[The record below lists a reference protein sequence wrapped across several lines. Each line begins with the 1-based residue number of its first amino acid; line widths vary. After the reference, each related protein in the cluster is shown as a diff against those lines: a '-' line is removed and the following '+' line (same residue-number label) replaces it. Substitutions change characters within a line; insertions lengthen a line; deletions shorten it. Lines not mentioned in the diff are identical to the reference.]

1 MERTS
6 TVITELPSGIAP
18 APLEGATPPDRD
30 CPPYGVQWLGHNI
43 PSQWPQGSI
52 QRIYI
57 RARNSGTRIWRAHD
71 ANDQCVDLVVRI
83 RGDEQLMSRVPH
95 DVPPGAEVMFSFS
108 FLVPFVL
115 FKSRDEAEMS
125 INLVEQNI
133 AWFADAGVE
142 PLVVPVT
149 TGAAEADTAAEAL
162 QVAGM
167 TCSAFYLPSGGVSRG
182 RDGRL
187 YPLVARRAFGCRVQ
201 DLEGNQWIDYI
212 MGWGSALLGYARPEI
227 QDAIRAE
234 LASGA
239 VSGLPSFLE
248 IEVAQL
254 LGEMIPCAEMT
265 LFGKNGSDVCTAA
278 VRLARM
284 YTGRPRILFSGYSGW
299 QDPFAQVLEP
309 ALAQPGH
316 PQTAFRFAPGDL
328 AHVRAL
334 LEEHS
339 GQIAAVMLEPAAQVE
354 GVDGPVRDADP
365 TFLQVLAQLCR
376 DNGAL
381 LIFDEILTGFRYP
394 QGSVQKATGVV
405 PDLACFGKA
414 LTSGMPLSVLVGRR
428 EIMKEIARIFYHP
441 TFRGEAY
448 SLAAAG
454 AALRIY
460 QNQDIPGRVWEYGLR
475 LIDTINRVSQ
485 ELGVDG
491 RMTGLPFRMV
501 YRFDEPNEPRRT
513 LLRTLLYQE
522 LLKRGVLP
530 FRGFFLPSAAH
541 GEAELQQTTA
551 AFRAALCRVQ
561 EVSADDCFERHL
573 EIPPV
578 V

>member
-1 MERTS
+1 
-6 TVITELPSGIAP
+6 
-18 APLEGATPPDRD
+18 
-30 CPPYGVQWLGHNI
+30 
-43 PSQWPQGSI
+43 
-52 QRIYI
+52 
-57 RARNSGTRIWRAHD
+57 
-71 ANDQCVDLVVRI
+71 
-83 RGDEQLMSRVPH
+83 
-95 DVPPGAEVMFSFS
+95 
-108 FLVPFVL
+108 
-115 FKSRDEAEMS
+115 
-125 INLVEQNI
+125 
-133 AWFADAGVE
+133 
-142 PLVVPVT
+142 
-149 TGAAEADTAAEAL
+149 
-162 QVAGM
+162 
-167 TCSAFYLPSGGVSRG
+167 
-182 RDGRL
+182 
-187 YPLVARRAFGCRVQ
+187 VQ
-201 DLEGNQWIDYI
+201 DLQGNEWIDYV

-234 LASGA
+234 LGSGA
-239 VSGLPSFLE
+239 VSSLPSFLE

-254 LGEMIPCAEMT
+254 LGETIPCAEMT

-278 VRLARM
+278 VRLARI

-328 AHVRAL
+328 THGRAL

-339 GQIAAVMLEPAAQVE
+339 GQIAAIMLEPAAQVE

-365 TFLQVLAQLCR
+365 TFLRALAELCKEH
-376 DNGAL
+376 GAL

-394 QGSVQKATGVV
+394 LGSVQKATGVV

-428 EIMKEIARIFYHP
+428 QIMKDVARIFYHP

-448 SLAAAG
+448 SLAAAA

-460 QNQDIPGRVWEYGLR
+460 QNEDIPGRVREFGLR
-475 LIDTINRVSQ
+475 LIDSVNRVSR
-485 ELGVDG
+485 EFGVDG
-491 RMTGLPFRMV
+491 QMTGLPFRMV
-501 YRFDEPNEPRRT
+501 YRFNEPDPPRRT

-541 GEAELQQTTA
+541 GEDELRQTIE
-551 AFRAALCRVQ
+551 AFEGALRLVQ
-561 EVSADDCFERHL
+561 EVSADNRFESRL